1 MQRKALE
8 QYNNRKSV
16 FESTFIRFRTSSF
29 CDLSRL
35 ESYKARNEKI
45 DVRGAKPKPT
55 GDCFPALISA
65 SVCNLVPVTFSRAR
79 HKLRSPALGTSYVFP
94 RLVPVTLSRAWHQL
108 RFPALGT
115 SYVFPRL
122 VPVTFSRAWHQ
133 LHFPALGASWLTNV
147 ARLCSEFSLVHNTY
161 ALAIGS
167 VSTQGELLKTCCTQ
181 LQTFKEGWLPFPNV
195 TAATKVLRS
204 GLTADE
210 VLAAEREKSRTCQ
223 PLNNFTIK

>member
-1 MQRKALE
+1 MSQELNPN
-8 QYNNRKSV
+8 QPQ
-16 FESTFIRFRTSSF
+16 I
-29 CDLSRL
+29 
-35 ESYKARNEKI
+35 
-45 DVRGAKPKPT
+45 
-55 GDCFPALISA
+55 
-65 SVCNLVPVTFSRAR
+65 
-79 HKLRSPALGTSYVFP
+79 VFP
-94 RLVPVTLSRAWHQL
+94 RLIVPAFVAWYQL

-122 VPVTFSRAWHQ
+122 AAITPFHAWKQ
-133 LHFPALGASWLTNV
+133 LRFPALGNSYTFPRLAPVTLSYACSLLVTNV
-147 ARLCSEFSLVHNTY
+147 ARLCSEFLLVHNTC

-167 VSTQGELLKTCCTQ
+167 VRTEGELLKTCCTQ
-181 LQTFKEGWLPFPNV
+181 LQTLKERWLPFPNV